1 MTEYEM
7 RKAAKECIQK
17 CFEKDTEVM
26 IDESIMRIKSV
37 MFYVYDLIYFGNKI
51 LISKQTLDKIKSY
64 SERNENRTMTTNA
77 KYLLENMER
86 DEYENY
92 KIVDVSKEEG
102 KTSAKKLAN
111 YLTKN
116 KDVVYLLESRF
127 YYQKLIE
134 LGLEKQVKLVDLKI
148 KISSFAK
155 DRTVEF
161 ATIGAIQHE
170 NGKMFL
176 TNRPG
181 DDTIFRVYDASGK
194 EKNGETIEVEVNDIV
209 LVRSD
214 KKRKYSFNLCKVIT
228 HHTRHHAIHIIWTDI
243 VKGCGINFYV
253 ERLEDK
259 YKKLILENL

>member
-1 MTEYEM
+1 MTEYET

-26 IDESIMRIKSV
+26 IDESIMRIRSV

-51 LISKQTLDKIKSY
+51 IISKHTLNKIKSY
-64 SERNENRTMTTNA
+64 RNQEGTMSTNA

-92 KIVDVSKEEG
+92 QIVDISKEKG
-102 KTSAKKLAN
+102 HTSAKKLAN
-111 YLTKN
+111 YLAKN
-116 KDVVYLLESRF
+116 KQIVYLLESK
-127 YYQKLIE
+127 YYYEKLKEFGVEKQLKLID
-134 LGLEKQVKLVDLKI
+134 VKT

-155 DRTVEF
+155 DRNVEF

-176 TNRPG
+176 INRPG
-181 DDTIFRVYDASGK
+181 DTIFKVYDDSGK
-194 EKNGETIEVEVNDIV
+194 EKKGETIEVEVNDIV

-214 KKRKYSFNLCKVIT
+214 KKKKYSFNLCKVIT
-228 HHTRHHAIHIIWTDI
+228 HHTRHQAIHIIWTDI
-243 VKGCGINFYV
+243 VKGCGTNFYV

-259 YKKLILENL
+259 YRRIILENL